1 MADSGT
7 VEGTSLRAVV
17 GGQTTPK
24 APTGQRWLPPNAR
37 DNVDGTEL
45 LYRKIRGY
53 MAEFVRTCVGICEHV
68 CVCVDLI
75 RACLCVC
82 VCVTVRACVCVC
94 DSAC

>member
-17 GGQTTPK
+17 GGQTRPK

-53 MAEFVRTCVGICEHV
+53 LAAFVVCMCGVYCVRV
-68 CVCVDLI
+68 CVVCVDTL
-75 RACLCVC
+75 R
-82 VCVTVRACVCVC
+82 
-94 DSAC
+94 

>member
-7 VEGTSLRAVV
+7 VEGTSLRVVV
-17 GGQTTPK
+17 GGQTRPK

-53 MAEFVRTCVGICEHV
+53 LAAFMCVYV
-68 CVCVDLI
+68 WCV
-75 RACLCVC
+75 LCVC
-82 VCVTVRACVCVC
+82 MCGVC
-94 DSAC
+94 